1 MFLKTLFQFW
11 GVGRKKRRKLTF
23 TLGEKMDKIMRD
35 MMRPRVE
42 VDILVSVS
50 LVGACYGE

>member
-1 MFLKTLFQFW
+1 
-11 GVGRKKRRKLTF
+11 
-23 TLGEKMDKIMRD
+23 LGEKIDKIMRD

-50 LVGACYGE
+50 LVGACYGESEEFFIC